1 MHPPFPYFGEIL
13 ALSTACV
20 WAFAV
25 ILFKK
30 SGETAHPLALN
41 LFKSLLGVA
50 LFLLTMALTNRTIFR
65 AAPVSDYALLLVSG
79 ALGIGIADTLFFMS
93 LNTLGAAL
101 SSIVDCAYSPII
113 IGLSILWLGE
123 SLSLW
128 QMLGVAL
135 IVSAVVEATL
145 GKRPAGLT
153 RGRLG
158 LGIFLGIAAMASMGI
173 GIVSVKPLLERS
185 PLMWAAEIRL
195 LGGVLTLLLIL
206 LLHPQRRAILGSLT
220 HTRGWGYVLPGSFL
234 GAYVSLILWMGGM
247 KYAQASVAAGLNQ
260 TSNIFV
266 FIFAAL
272 FLREPITR
280 TRTLAIVLGMIGAY
294 LVTFG

>member
-1 MHPPFPYFGEIL
+1 MHPPFPYFGEML
-13 ALSTACV
+13 ALTTASV

-41 LFKSLLGVA
+41 LFKSLLGAV
-50 LFLLTMALTNRTIFR
+50 LFLLTMVLMGQSIFR
-65 AAPVSDYALLLVSG
+65 PAPIGDYGLLLVSG

-93 LNTLGAAL
+93 LNILGAAL

-113 IGLSILWLGE
+113 IGLSILLLGE
-123 SLSLW
+123 SLSVW
-128 QMLGVAL
+128 QLLGVAL
-135 IVSAVVEATL
+135 IVSAVAEATV
-145 GKRPAGLT
+145 GKRPPGLS
-153 RGRLG
+153 RGRLW

-185 PLMWAAEIRL
+185 PLMWSAEIRL

-220 HTRGWGYVLPGSFL
+220 HTRGWNFVLPGSFL
-234 GAYVSLILWMGGM
+234 GAYLSLMLWMGGM
-247 KYAQASVAAGLNQ
+247 KYAQASVASGLNQ

-266 FIFAAL
+266 FVFAAL
-272 FLREPITR
+272 FLHERITR
-280 TRTLAIVLGMIGAY
+280 TRALAIILGTIGVY
-294 LVTFG
+294 LVTFA